1 MNKFKEKLKLF
12 VYAYK
17 LKKLHTLLNSMICQD
32 KYKLSLIQCSL
43 GCPLNINGEC
53 AKKKVQE
60 YIEDEIYDAR
70 KRLFL

>member
-12 VYAYK
+12 VYVYK
-17 LKKLHTLLNSMICQD
+17 LGKLHLLLNYMNCQD
-32 KYKLSLIQCSL
+32 KYKLSLTQCSL
-43 GCPLNINGEC
+43 GCPLNIDGKC

-60 YIEDEIYDAR
+60 YIEDEIYDVR